1 MRDHATIEQLIV
13 LSNMESLN
21 AELIRQHFTQSQ
33 RIEML
38 NQTAI
43 QQMKSLLANKTFDS
57 LR

>member
-1 MRDHATIEQLIV
+1 MRDHASIEQLIV

-43 QQMKSLLANKTFDS
+43 QQMKSLLTNKTFDS
-57 LR
+57 LI

>member
-33 RIEML
+33 RIEIL

-43 QQMKSLLANKTFDS
+43 QQMKSLLTNKSFDS
-57 LR
+57 LI